1 VRRDEA
7 LAVLGLPPDADGA
20 TVGRRFRALARELHP
35 DRGGDPAAFAEL
47 DRAYA
52 VLRAEPAPPR
62 PRVARGRPSRTAPTV
77 ATAACGGAADGD
89 AAALA
94 AALLGRR
101 DPATGAGRLRLISVA
116 PGARRNRLA
125 AALPEGTLGV
135 LELRLGGRGTEVRL
149 TVRTRAA
156 RRAVTAL
163 ALDGPDLAAPWS
175 RRRGDAAIELRCTPR
190 TDGTDPAAA
199 AGAAAG
205 AAARLL
211 AALAWPVADW
221 HVEG

>member
-1 VRRDEA
+1 MRRDEA
-7 LAVLGLPPDADGA
+7 LAVLGLPADADPGA
-20 TVGRRFRALARELHP
+20 VRRRFRALARERHP

-52 VLRAEPAPPR
+52 ALRDLPAPAR
-62 PRVARGRPSRTAPTV
+62 PRVARGRPSRTVPVPSAAP
-77 ATAACGGAADGD
+77 AAAGDADAL

-94 AALLGRR
+94 ARC
-101 DPATGAGRLRLISVA
+101 DPTTGHGRLRLVSVA

-125 AALPEGTLGV
+125 AALPEGTISV
-135 LELRLGGRGTEVRL
+135 LELRLGPVAEVRL

-156 RRAVTAL
+156 RRAVAAL
-163 ALDGPDLAAPWS
+163 ALDGPDLAAPWV

-190 TDGTDPAAA
+190 TGPADGPTGADAAVRTVT
-199 AGAAAG
+199 G

-211 AALAWPVADW
+211 GTLAWPVADW
-221 HVEG
+221 VAEG